1 MAYGR
6 FYMKH
11 RSILFN
17 LVEKMMNLC
26 EHQLSIGLAE
36 IGYYPESNFFGKLPE
51 LTRAL
56 MLAKEKGKGV
66 WKGMELKLQNE

>member
-1 MAYGR
+1 
-6 FYMKH
+6 
-11 RSILFN
+11 
-17 LVEKMMNLC
+17 MMNLC